1 MENKIDYSGDF
12 LKRDL
17 VKKINKL
24 GFEQQKLLYK
34 RDRILGLK
42 NISSDVILV
51 RGPNQDELYDIEYKI
66 NKVGALIGIISKTID
81 DLERF
86 QESNFLNNV
95 DFCQKPL

>member
-34 RDRILGLK
+34 RNRILGTRST
-42 NISSDVILV
+42 SSDVILV
-51 RGPNQDELYDIEYKI
+51 NVPNQDELYDIEYKI
-66 NKVGALIGIISKTID
+66 NKVGVLIGIISKTID

-86 QESNFLNNV
+86 QKSNFLNSV
-95 DFCQKPL
+95 EFYKKPL